1 MGWGVL
7 AYVFTLPCG
16 SGRYFGPASRFVNTL
31 SLPVRASIAATR
43 PDGRLAS
50 GALTLGVVALLI
62 VAVWLRACQ
71 LENVPGVNGDEAW
84 SGVQALRFLQ
94 GETIDWRTP
103 TGNPV
108 NVFFL
113 IPLMALHLFLP
124 PSFIVLRF
132 VSLASGVLALVV
144 NYFLCRRAFDRQ
156 TAVVS
161 TLLLAL
167 LPIDI
172 AYSRFAWDAS
182 QSLLATLFV
191 LYLPLIHLRRHGDS
205 AWLSTPGM
213 VALGAAIVVHPTNV
227 FAAPLLVV
235 PALYARRRPIVAALQ
250 NTAIPA
256 KTTTLAVLVAVSA
269 AAAYGAWRGL
279 AIVAPRLHGSS
290 DLAGFAQNYLRL
302 FSGTT
307 VYEFISGTQAGAP
320 HAAWFVDLPRMG
332 DALFG
337 LLAIGCLWGMVLRLK
352 HDPADSDQS
361 LVLGW
366 FFMLVAFFIVAGP
379 GAIAP
384 HVERYGMC
392 LIAPGALLLSR
403 GLAWWIE
410 QRRPRHA
417 SVALGLALVAWLWP
431 LSFYWGYFEF
441 IQQTGGRSHVTFRTA
456 AVEPKLEAFRYVL
469 NHRHPNEATEI
480 VCHEWWNYWPLA
492 YLARGED
499 NVQVLTWDQWREA
512 DRVMAPGPAGKTWF
526 IEYAGTTSE
535 HEVVQRWEQD
545 GLTIPRQTI
554 CDYGHHELLSILG
567 PAENNSENY

>member
-1 MGWGVL
+1 
-7 AYVFTLPCG
+7 
-16 SGRYFGPASRFVNTL
+16 VNTL
-31 SLPVRASIAATR
+31 SLPIRGSITATR
-43 PDGRLAS
+43 SDGRLATW
-50 GALTLGVVALLI
+50 ALTLGVVALLV
-62 VAVWLRACQ
+62 VAVWLRASQ
-71 LENVPGVNGDEAW
+71 LENVPGINGDEAW
-84 SGVQALRFLQ
+84 SGVQALRWLQ
-94 GETIDWRTP
+94 GETIDWKTP

-113 IPLMALHLFLP
+113 IPLMALHAFLP

-144 NYFLCRRAFDRQ
+144 NYFLCRRAFDLR

-191 LYLPLIHLRRHGDS
+191 LYLPLIHVRRHGGA
-205 AWLSTPGM
+205 AWLTTSGM
-213 VALGAAIVVHPTNV
+213 VAFAAAILVHPTNV

-235 PALYARRRPIVAALQ
+235 PALYARRRHVAAALQ

-256 KTTTLAVLVAVSA
+256 KTSTLAILVAASA
-269 AAAYGAWRGL
+269 AAVYGAWRGL
-279 AIVAPRLHGSS
+279 AIAGGRWHGSS
-290 DLAGFAQNYLRL
+290 ELAGFAQNYLRL

-307 VYEFISGTQAGAP
+307 VYEFISGAQAGAP
-320 HAAWFVDLPRMG
+320 RAEWFVDLPRVG
-332 DALFG
+332 DAFFG
-337 LLAIGCLWGMVLRLK
+337 LLAIGCLWGMAQRLK
-352 HDPADSDQS
+352 HDPNDSDPS

-366 FFMLVAFFIVAGP
+366 FAMLVVFFIVAGP

-384 HVERYGMC
+384 HVERYGIC
-392 LIAPGALLLSR
+392 LIAPGGLLLSR

-410 QRRPRHA
+410 RRRPRHE
-417 SVALGLALVAWLWP
+417 SVAMGLALVAWLWP

-492 YLARGED
+492 YLARGAD
-499 NVQVLTWDQWREA
+499 NVQVLTWDQWRQGA
-512 DRVMAPGPAGKTWF
+512 RVIAPRPAGKTWF
-526 IEYAGTTSE
+526 IEYAGTASE
-535 HEVVQRWEQD
+535 HEAMQRLEQD
-545 GLTIPRQTI
+545 GFRIQRQTI
-554 CDYGHHELLSILG
+554 CDYGHHELLSIVG
-567 PAENNSENY
+567 PAENNFENY